1 MIWDIELL
9 YFAAMIVTFIVLLVF
24 AKMPSGIAL
33 MCSAVVGMTLGAIF
47 SGTGWN
53 LRYLIEGGF
62 GYFDTIL
69 VIVTAM
75 LFISGLKAS
84 GAIEYISVLLVKV
97 FRKVPTVL
105 LLTFILIVML
115 PGMLTGSSLASIV
128 SCGAIVAPI
137 MLKMGIPKKNVGA
150 IIAFGAVL
158 GMIAPPINVPVMV
171 ICDVVDI
178 PYSGFTLPLICLTFP
193 IAIFAVLWLSRRLMT
208 SKKAALEMPEEDS
221 EFKKDNLVENIIL
234 TALLVLVLVV
244 MLVLMLTAKEK
255 YANLYLVLLILIS
268 LVFVGA
274 IVSIWVRK
282 PYSVEINLEKLEG
295 SLDFNITKELNP
307 LVLLPVLILIILF
320 VLQSLLPRSVG
331 MLGSPL
337 LFVIAFIPTIF
348 VGRKCKILSVVQDG
362 IGKSLSAM
370 GLLIGVGMFVEVM
383 TLTGARGYF
392 VINALSLPMTSF
404 AEQWKYLWQY
414 ISIVIAVPIF
424 GGISAFGSAS
434 ILGGPFVMALI
445 GYNEIVVSSAISL
458 VAAIGEFLPPTAMS
472 ATFVAK
478 TVNEADAPKEIE
490 TSEEVV
496 EDIQKEENTEVVQL
510 DNKKKDISYFSITKT
525 AIVPIVVTLVYAL
538 CFIMF
543 VSVYWPE

>member
-1 MIWDIELL
+1 MIWEIELL

>member
-1 MIWDIELL
+1 MIWEIELL

-538 CFIMF
+538 AFIMF

>member
-9 YFAAMIVTFIVLLVF
+9 YFEAMIVTFIVLLVF

>member
-1 MIWDIELL
+1 MIWEIELL

-496 EDIQKEENTEVVQL
+496 EDTEIKENTEVVQL